1 MKHILLLAAFAFTG
15 LLSFAQTENRS
26 RDKDAEKR
34 DVKGFHAIE
43 VSGGIDLY
51 LSQGEET
58 VAISASDASVRD
70 RIQTVVENGILKIYM
85 EHSFHGNRGLR
96 KLKAYVSFKILD
108 ALKASGGSDIYAEEG
123 LKMDKLDL
131 ALSGGSGLKGKVDIR
146 DLAITQSG
154 GSDVHI
160 TGMASNLS
168 VHASGGSD
176 LHGYDLTTDI
186 CHVASSG
193 GSDIQITVNKE
204 LNVFSSGGSD
214 VYYKGSCSVRQV
226 KTSGGSDV
234 IRKG

>member
-1 MKHILLLAAFAFTG
+1 MKHILLLAAFAFYRAPV
-15 LLSFAQTENRS
+15 FCAQTEKTA

-43 VSGGIDLY
+43 ISGGIDLY

-70 RIQTVVENGILKIYM
+70 RIKTVVEDGVLKIFM
-85 EHSFHGNRGLR
+85 EHSFHENLNLR
-96 KLKAYVSFKILD
+96 KLKAYVSFKTLD

-131 ALSGGSGLKGKVDIR
+131 ALSGGSNLKGKVDIR

-154 GSDVHI
+154 GSNVHI
-160 TGMASNLS
+160 TGTASNLS

-204 LNVFSSGGSD
+204 LNVFSSGGER
-214 VYYKGSCSVRQV
+214 CLL
-226 KTSGGSDV
+226 
-234 IRKG
+234 